1 MHLGSSGILQSN
13 SNQGFGCS
21 SVGLYQMP
29 ALRKGGNMVSHVSEY
44 MRNRQK
50 YCKTTEEDLL
60 RKVARFLH
68 NR

>member
-1 MHLGSSGILQSN
+1 
-13 SNQGFGCS
+13 
-21 SVGLYQMP
+21 MP